1 MITIVAKGT
10 IKKDHLHEFLELANK
25 LAEESRKEP
34 GCKEYQLYQDINNPQ
49 VLTFIEKWTDEKVI
63 KEHNQTEHFS
73 TIMPKL
79 KEFEEI
85 PMEVNLY
92 KAV

>member
-10 IKKDHLHEFLELANK
+10 IKNDNIHEFLELANK
-25 LAEESRKEP
+25 LVEESRKES

-49 VLTFIEKWTDEKVI
+49 VLTFIEKWADEKAI